1 MSTTII
7 VPLDGSDFADRAI
20 PVADM
25 LARRTAGTIVLVAL
39 KGNGMPLDLD
49 GFLDDHAQRF
59 KVQAKHN
66 VFTTGTA
73 DEAIATVAALHP
85 GPLVVMSSHGPTAIG
100 ELVVGSV
107 TSEVL
112 HQVSA
117 PILLLGPHAH
127 PDAQAGAPVPDYAS
141 ILLCVDG
148 SKASEAA
155 IAQAK
160 LWGTKLAAKATV
172 IQVLDPAKARR
183 DTNSIEAVNEAG
195 YIQRVAHDLHDV
207 GIDSTFDVLHDPH
220 ADRAIVQQARELPN
234 PIIIMATHGR
244 TGVARIALG
253 STAMAVVRHA
263 HCPVLVIRPTNLAAE
278 A

>member
-25 LARRTAGTIVLVAL
+25 LSRRTAGTIVLVAL

-73 DEAIATVAALHP
+73 DEAIATVAARHP
-85 GPLVVMSSHGPTAIG
+85 NPLVVMSSHGPTALG

-183 DTNSIEAVNEAG
+183 DTNSIEAVNEA
-195 YIQRVAHDLHDV
+195 
-207 GIDSTFDVLHDPH
+207 
-220 ADRAIVQQARELPN
+220 DRK
-234 PIIIMATHGR
+234 
-244 TGVARIALG
+244 
-253 STAMAVVRHA
+253 SVV
-263 HCPVLVIRPTNLAAE
+263 
-278 A
+278 